1 MLCFF
6 VPQAITSCETKTL
19 RGDRHAAVENFVAE
33 AIRRRRRSL
42 RAGKQTESA
51 PIANMEM
58 QWYNRVKWGEYEHI
72 NTVLEKGQTYA
83 KDYRV

>member
-1 MLCFF
+1 MASYEITTLC
-6 VPQAITSCETKTL
+6 
-19 RGDRHAAVENFVAE
+19 GDRHAAAENFVAE
-33 AIRRRRRSL
+33 ATRRRRRGS

-51 PIANMEM
+51 RIANIEM
-58 QWYNRVKWGEYEHI
+58 QWYNRVIWGEYEHI

>member
-1 MLCFF
+1 M
-6 VPQAITSCETKTL
+6 ASYEIKTL
-19 RGDRHAAVENFVAE
+19 CGDRHAAVENFVAE

-51 PIANMEM
+51 PIANIEM

>member
-1 MLCFF
+1 MASYEITTLC
-6 VPQAITSCETKTL
+6 
-19 RGDRHAAVENFVAE
+19 GDRHTAAENFVAE
-33 AIRRRRRSL
+33 ATRRRRRGS

-51 PIANMEM
+51 RIANIEM

>member
-1 MLCFF
+1 MSQKRSAAGGEACG
-6 VPQAITSCETKTL
+6 
-19 RGDRHAAVENFVAE
+19 RGNRQE

-51 PIANMEM
+51 PIANIEM